1 MKGRKIMVNIND
13 FLSIIFYIVII
24 ALGISL
30 LVLSIN
36 SIKTLNKFD
45 RLLDD
50 ISEKSRKLDGVF
62 SVMDSATD
70 AFVNFSDSI
79 VGFFTKTIRKVVKRK
94 KEDNYE

>member
-1 MKGRKIMVNIND
+1 MVNIEE
-13 FLSIIFYIVII
+13 LLCILFYIVVI

-30 LVLSIN
+30 IVLSIN

-45 RLLDD
+45 KILDD
-50 ISEKSRKLDGVF
+50 ISEKSKKLDGVF
-62 SVMDSATD
+62 SVLDNATD

-79 VGFFTKTIRKVVKRK
+79 VGFFTKTIRKVIKRK

>member
-1 MKGRKIMVNIND
+1 MVNINE
-13 FLSIIFYIVII
+13 LLNILFYIVII

-30 LVLSIN
+30 LVLSIQ

-45 RLLDD
+45 KLLDD

-79 VGFFTKTIRKVVKRK
+79 VGFLTKTVRKVVKRK